1 MIRTT
6 ALALAT
12 LVAVPAVAGAH
23 GTNDRYNDRYGY
35 QSERIEHGRQNGSIT
50 WREGLKLRKE
60 QRHIYHAQQ
69 RFYSDGYLSRYE
81 RLRLQ
86 SLRRSANRHIAYEAH
101 DSWRRKWWLPRVG
114 R

>member
-1 MIRTT
+1 MIRTI

-12 LVAVPAVAGAH
+12 LVAVPAVASAY
-23 GTNDRYNDRYGY
+23 TYNDRYGH
-35 QSERIEHGRQNGSIT
+35 QSDRIERGRQNGSIT

-60 QRHIYHAQQ
+60 QRHIYHAQR
-69 RFYSDGYLSRYE
+69 RFNSDGYLSRYE

-86 SLRRSANRHIAYEAH
+86 SLRRSANRHIAYESH